1 MTARPPH
8 HARGIPSVCLAWL
21 PHPGEPSTTDHRFL
35 KSIQMAY
42 TAADLRDLRA
52 ALLELQAAG
61 LVAIAPGL
69 QQADCWHV
77 ALTSAGA
84 RESVNHVVRMVVAD
98 DHEQPDGGLT
108 GAMAWAKAVMPAEAP
123 EIALSVYLKT
133 FGDAGRQA
141 IAKMK
146 GGAQ

>member
-1 MTARPPH
+1 
-8 HARGIPSVCLAWL
+8 
-21 PHPGEPSTTDHRFL
+21 
-35 KSIQMAY
+35 MAY

-52 ALLELQAAG
+52 ALLDLQALG

-77 ALTSAGA
+77 ALTAAGA
-84 RESVNHVVRMVVAD
+84 RESVNHAVCMRVAD
-98 DHEQPDGGLT
+98 DPQPAHGGLV
-108 GAMAWAKAVMPAEAP
+108 GAMAWAKAAMPAEAP